1 MKTTAQKGSK
11 DMKAILEF
19 DLPDD
24 EYNFRRANEGAAVL
38 DVLRDLD
45 NWLREKLKYGHA
57 FKSADAALEAARGE
71 LRDLLQGKNL
81 SLDD

>member
-1 MKTTAQKGSK
+1 
-11 DMKAILEF
+11 MKAILEF

-24 EYNFRRANEGAAVL
+24 KYDFRCANEGATL
-38 DVLRDLD
+38 RGVLRDLD

-57 FKSADAALEAARGE
+57 FKSADAALEAARDE
-71 LRDLLQGKNL
+71 LHGLLQGENL

>member
-1 MKTTAQKGSK
+1 
-11 DMKAILEF
+11 MKAILEF

-24 EYNFRRANEGAAVL
+24 KYDFRRANEGTTLHGVL
-38 DVLRDLD
+38 SDLD

-57 FKSADAALEAARGE
+57 FESADAALEAARGE
-71 LRDLLQGKNL
+71 LHDLLQGENL